1 MTKLISLC
9 TFFAVLASAQ
19 TAPLETKPQRGF
31 LPSAVYSLSELDSI
45 NTVNGNLSLRIPLA
59 SLPPGRAGHSFDVE
73 LLYHSQIYD
82 ISIGRRMSPSSN
94 EVLTQELTNGKTG
107 GWHYNFSNIGVDFE
121 IRQTL
126 SGGWN
131 CTTDGLPAMRLY
143 RLRIGLADGSQ
154 HVLHLRGY
162 GDELGD
168 GYNGDGYYAIGPDGR
183 RTICATFSSH
193 YPADLTGRLT
203 YYTSDGTFLKLEID
217 ADGSSPWWQ
226 KQWTL
231 YFPDG
236 RRITGYSDRADAIY
250 DANGNRID
258 IQQLCRDPECNSPYT
273 QISDAFG
280 RAVTIDYNASD
291 PNNSS
296 QDVATAAGFSGNATW
311 TIQWTSILIGGSS
324 VIGGDDRTYEC
335 GPESTYCPLAIGH
348 RVVSRIDVPSTPALF
363 YQFDYSTNADAG
375 YGELDYM
382 KTPYGAEITYR
393 YFQENLFK
401 TLATLLKNPV
411 KSKTV
416 THDGQTDPAWQYQF
430 NQGQSTITNPDG
442 GVVTTYFYD
451 PDILSDWRR
460 GLVYKVVQPEGDVL
474 ERVWEQNKTWG
485 LRSTS
490 LADPNNPFVK
500 KELSSVAS
508 NGVPVKTAII
518 EFDQD
523 KNGNLL
529 ERREY
534 DWAPYG
540 TTSGSVV
547 RRRTTQTYYVTLPAS
562 GTLSDDASAYWR
574 PHNASFWPDSLSGR
588 RLNAVLRR
596 EIKDG
601 STVQAA
607 SEFEYDDAYRKGNL
621 TKDKQWDS
629 TKSAVLPGP
638 GQFSTANAVILTRSY
653 DSFGNLTEV
662 FEPEVRTTLTYGT
675 VCGAPSLYPTQ
686 IQQAPGLAEQRTT
699 IYSWHCG
706 TGLLASQTDLEN
718 GFTIAYLYDRLG
730 RRTEANEGNLRAST
744 TAYDDGSRKVTAK
757 ADLRAFRAGELQT
770 VTHYDQLGRVRLVR
784 RSDGAPLS
792 DTSETDGIK
801 VQTVRRVASGGNIE
815 IVSNPYRTGAEST
828 MGWTCTQQDRNGRVR
843 WVGSFAGAVAPN
855 SCLDLANRTGLA
867 ETRYQGDVTVS
878 IDPANKQRDLARD
891 ALGRLVTVAEYTGG
905 TPATY
910 LTTYAYNALD
920 NLMVVQQGSQSRS
933 FVYSS
938 LGRLISAYNPESGG
952 VSYTYFDHGGLY
964 TRTDARSVTT
974 THSYDGLHRLR
985 TKSYTDSTP
994 GVTNEYYLA
1003 GNAPQVGR
1011 LKSVTS
1017 SVASTMYI
1025 YDALGRVT
1033 ASSQTVAGSPHSYD
1047 FLYTWLLND
1056 GLATM
1061 RYPSGRTVTYAQ
1073 DDAGRVV
1080 QVQDGAK
1087 LYAQGIGYTAHGA
1100 ITQMQLGNG
1109 LVEQWLYNSRLQ
1121 PTSIRLGDVA
1131 GSDSAFGAALDY
1143 GATNNNGNL
1152 LSQRIT
1158 GMGLDRTQTYQYDG
1172 VNRLIGSGELAV
1184 WSRNFAYDQQGNG
1197 WVSSASGLSTS
1208 SFTPV
1213 TSNWFNAQNRLTGMG
1228 ATYDGAGNQ
1237 TGIGGLAFS
1246 YDAENR
1252 LKTSTINNYTT
1263 TYVYDGEGR
1272 RVKKLLASGEQT
1284 LFIYDAMGQLAA
1296 EYTTGQF
1303 AHSGTR
1309 YLTVD
1314 HLGSIRAVTSQEK
1327 TVLARRD
1334 YLPFGEEIPPPLGGR
1349 TSVWAADAGLLQKFT
1364 GKERDAETGLDYLG
1378 ARYFPAVQGRFNSPD
1393 PLLNSGRPWEPR
1405 SWNRYAY
1412 VLNNPLRYTDPAG
1425 MYEWDKNCGTDD
1437 KICQENR
1444 EKFREALAR
1453 LRQVAQQYK
1462 EGSAE
1467 RGQIDAVLAKIGT
1480 EGDRNNIRIAFDPK
1494 LKAFGDTRPTLG
1506 GNIRITLNFDRLD
1519 SSLSAWAAV
1528 GHKMDVSRAALVA
1541 HEGRHATESFRSG
1554 LKWVL
1559 SGQERL
1565 NFERRAT
1572 DVESLVFKGLN
1583 QQDPFGLWNPS
1594 WAAADAARAEELR
1607 RQAVEESVQ
1616 RLYNPRGRQ

>member
-1 MTKLISLC
+1 M
-9 TFFAVLASAQ
+9 
-19 TAPLETKPQRGF
+19 
-31 LPSAVYSLSELDSI
+31 
-45 NTVNGNLSLRIPLA
+45 
-59 SLPPGRAGHSFDVE
+59 
-73 LLYHSQIYD
+73 
-82 ISIGRRMSPSSN
+82 
-94 EVLTQELTNGKTG
+94 
-107 GWHYNFSNIGVDFE
+107 
-121 IRQTL
+121 
-126 SGGWN
+126 
-131 CTTDGLPAMRLY
+131 
-143 RLRIGLADGSQ
+143 
-154 HVLHLRGY
+154 
-162 GDELGD
+162 
-168 GYNGDGYYAIGPDGR
+168 
-183 RTICATFSSH
+183 
-193 YPADLTGRLT
+193 
-203 YYTSDGTFLKLEID
+203 
-217 ADGSSPWWQ
+217 
-226 KQWTL
+226 
-231 YFPDG
+231 
-236 RRITGYSDRADAIY
+236 
-250 DANGNRID
+250 
-258 IQQLCRDPECNSPYT
+258 
-273 QISDAFG
+273 
-280 RAVTIDYNASD
+280 
-291 PNNSS
+291 
-296 QDVATAAGFSGNATW
+296 
-311 TIQWTSILIGGSS
+311 
-324 VIGGDDRTYEC
+324 
-335 GPESTYCPLAIGH
+335 
-348 RVVSRIDVPSTPALF
+348 
-363 YQFDYSTNADAG
+363 
-375 YGELDYM
+375 
-382 KTPYGAEITYR
+382 
-393 YFQENLFK
+393 
-401 TLATLLKNPV
+401 
-411 KSKTV
+411 
-416 THDGQTDPAWQYQF
+416 
-430 NQGQSTITNPDG
+430 
-442 GVVTTYFYD
+442 
-451 PDILSDWRR
+451 
-460 GLVYKVVQPEGDVL
+460 
-474 ERVWEQNKTWG
+474 
-485 LRSTS
+485 
-490 LADPNNPFVK
+490 
-500 KELSSVAS
+500 
-508 NGVPVKTAII
+508 
-518 EFDQD
+518 
-523 KNGNLL
+523 
-529 ERREY
+529 
-534 DWAPYG
+534 
-540 TTSGSVV
+540 
-547 RRRTTQTYYVTLPAS
+547 
-562 GTLSDDASAYWR
+562 
-574 PHNASFWPDSLSGR
+574 
-588 RLNAVLRR
+588 
-596 EIKDG
+596 
-601 STVQAA
+601 
-607 SEFEYDDAYRKGNL
+607 
-621 TKDKQWDS
+621 
-629 TKSAVLPGP
+629 
-638 GQFSTANAVILTRSY
+638 
-653 DSFGNLTEV
+653 
-662 FEPEVRTTLTYGT
+662 
-675 VCGAPSLYPTQ
+675 
-686 IQQAPGLAEQRTT
+686 
-699 IYSWHCG
+699 
-706 TGLLASQTDLEN
+706 
-718 GFTIAYLYDRLG
+718 
-730 RRTEANEGNLRAST
+730 
-744 TAYDDGSRKVTAK
+744 
-757 ADLRAFRAGELQT
+757 
-770 VTHYDQLGRVRLVR
+770 
-784 RSDGAPLS
+784 
-792 DTSETDGIK
+792 
-801 VQTVRRVASGGNIE
+801 
-815 IVSNPYRTGAEST
+815 
-828 MGWTCTQQDRNGRVR
+828 
-843 WVGSFAGAVAPN
+843 APN
-855 SCLDLANRTGLA
+855 SCLDVAYRTGLS

-878 IDPANKQRDLARD
+878 IDPANKQHDLARD
-891 ALGRLVTVAEYTGG
+891 ALGRLVAVTEYTGG

-920 NLMVVQQGSQSRS
+920 NLVVVQQGGQSRS

-952 VSYTYFDHGGLY
+952 VSYTYFDHGGLA
-964 TRTDARSVTT
+964 TRTDARSVIT

-985 TKSYTDSTP
+985 TKSYTDGTP

-1017 SVASTMYI
+1017 SVASTQYT

-1033 ASSQTVAGSPHSYD
+1033 ASTQTVAGSPYSYG

-1061 RYPSGRTVTYAQ
+1061 RYPSGRTITYTQ

-1080 QVQDGAK
+1080 QVQDAAK
-1087 LYAQGIGYTAHGA
+1087 IYAQGIGYTAHGA

-1121 PTSIRLGDVA
+1121 PASIRLGDVA

-1172 VNRLIGSGELAV
+1172 ANRLIGSGELAV

-1197 WVSSASGLSTS
+1197 WVASASGLSTS

-1237 TGIGGLAFS
+1237 TAIGGFAFS

-1263 TYVYDGEGR
+1263 TYFYDGEGR

-1296 EYTTGQF
+1296 EYTTGQS

-1364 GKERDAETGLDYLG
+1364 GKERDAETGLDYVG
-1378 ARYFPAVQGRFNSPD
+1378 ARYFSGAQGRFSSPD

-1494 LKAFGDTRPTLG
+1494 LKAFGDTRPTLS

-1519 SSLSAWAAV
+1519 SSLSAWEAV